1 MTDFGSPTS
10 APGEPERTSILAL
23 LSMIC
28 SIICCIPGLS
38 ILGTLMGIGAL
49 VTIGGS
55 NGRVGGRGM
64 AWTGVIV
71 GVLVTMLWGGAIIGV
86 ASGARVLMGW
96 VGAIDPNLQAIDNSD
111 YATARQLLSPSAQ
124 TAATDEAFEAF
135 RTELA
140 ASVGG
145 FDSQPTS
152 FGEWITVFGA
162 LGQSINSYQTAS
174 LSPMP
179 AVYTFEN
186 GESGLVLLMLS
197 KQPSNNA
204 GGDPNSPFMGLVE
217 DIIVILPDGS
227 EIKLLP

>member
-23 LSMIC
+23 LSMIS

-71 GVLVTMLWGGAIIGV
+71 GVLVTMLWGGLLIGG
-86 ASGARVLMGW
+86 ASGARAFMGW
-96 VGAIDPNLQAIDNSD
+96 TNAIDPNIQAIDSSD
-111 YATARQLLSPSAQ
+111 YATARELLSPSAQ
-124 TAATDEAFEAF
+124 TAATDEAFETF
-135 RTELA
+135 RAAIA

-152 FGEWITVFGA
+152 FGGWFTVFGA
-162 LGQSINSYQTAS
+162 LGENINSHQSAS
-174 LSPMP
+174 LSPLP
-179 AVYTFEN
+179 VIYTFEN
-186 GESGLVLLMLS
+186 GEAGIVLCMIS
-197 KQPSNNA
+197 KQPSG
-204 GGDPNSPFMGLVE
+204 GGDPTNPFKGMIENL
-217 DIIVILPDGS
+217 IVILPDGS